1 MVKSRSSE
9 EQRERALMRTVL
21 YTFFVSGAASQPLGS
36 FIPYLQSAYG
46 FSYDLS
52 GVLLSC
58 QSAGNLAAVLLTG
71 ILPSYLGRRRSILT
85 TSVWM
90 AVGYLVFAS
99 GIGAPA
105 ALIAACLMTGIARG
119 GNSNFSNTMMSTLT
133 EPRATQGYNLAHG
146 CFAIGALLSPL
157 VMIFCTGHWPEYGW
171 RLTACGLMLLVVT
184 QVLTYARMAL
194 PAEPAKA
201 KGLGGVDRS
210 FFRDRRFW
218 LGGAMLFCYI
228 SSEYAIMG
236 WLVTYFTDTGVLSL
250 EQSQMMSSLLW
261 LVIFCGRMVGAAVS
275 GKIPVRRL
283 LLVDGFGFFACFL
296 VVFTSRTPGMVI
308 AGIIGVG
315 IFMATIYTSAFSLG
329 SAAIRG
335 NDFGSAA
342 MNFIGS
348 TGGVITPALVGFV
361 ARRFGIQVGMGIVV
375 LLTGLLLASILVS
388 VYATREVRP
397 AA

>member
-1 MVKSRSSE
+1 MGKRHGTE
-9 EQRERALMRTVL
+9 EQRELTLMRAVL
-21 YTFFVSGAASQPLGS
+21 YAFFVSGASSQPLGS

-46 FSYDLS
+46 FSYDLA

-58 QSAGNLAAVLLTG
+58 QSIGNLAAVLLTG
-71 ILPSYLGRRRSILT
+71 ILPAYLGRRRSILT

-90 AVGYLVFAS
+90 AAGYLIFAS

-157 VMIFCTGHWPEYGW
+157 VMIFCTTRWPGYGW
-171 RLTACGLMLLVVT
+171 RLTACGLMLLVCT
-184 QVLTYARMAL
+184 QILTYARMEL
-194 PAEPAKA
+194 PPETAKA
-201 KGLGGVDRS
+201 RGLGGVDRS
-210 FFRDRRFW
+210 FLRDRRFW

-236 WLVTYFTDTGVLSL
+236 WLVTYFTDTGVLTL
-250 EQSQMMSSLLW
+250 QQSQMMSSLLW
-261 LVIFCGRMVGAAVS
+261 LVIFCGRMVGAAMS

-283 LLVDGFGFFACFL
+283 LLVDGFGFFAFFL
-296 VVFTSRTPGMVI
+296 LVFTSRTPGLVI
-308 AGIIGVG
+308 AGIVGVG
-315 IFMATIYTSAFSLG
+315 VFMSTIYTSAFSLG

-335 NDFGSAA
+335 NDLGSAS
-342 MNFIGS
+342 MNFLGS
-348 TGGVITPALVGFV
+348 IGGVITPALVGFI
-361 ARRFGIQVGMGIVV
+361 ANQLGIQAGMGLVV
-375 LLTGLLLASILVS
+375 ALTALLLAAILLS
-388 VYATREVRP
+388 VYATRER
-397 AA
+397 AQA

>member
-1 MVKSRSSE
+1 
-9 EQRERALMRTVL
+9 MRTVL

-71 ILPSYLGRRRSILT
+71 ILPAYLGRRRSILT

-90 AVGYLVFAS
+90 AAGYLIFAS

-105 ALIAACLMTGIARG
+105 ALVAACLMTGIARG

-133 EPRATQGYNLAHG
+133 EPRATRGYNLAHG

-157 VMIFCTGHWPEYGW
+157 VMIFCTGRWPAYGW
-171 RLTACGLMLLVVT
+171 RITACGLMLLVLT
-184 QVLTYARMAL
+184 QILTYARMDL
-194 PAEPAKA
+194 PPEKA
-201 KGLGGVDRS
+201 KKRGIGGVDRG
-210 FFRDRRFW
+210 FLRDRRFW

-236 WLVTYFTDTGVLSL
+236 WLVTYFTDTGVLRL

-275 GKIPVRRL
+275 GRIPVRKL
-283 LLVDGFGFFACFL
+283 LLVDGVGFFACFL
-296 VVFTSRTPGMVI
+296 VVFNSRTPGMVI

-315 IFMATIYTSAFSLG
+315 LFMATIYTSAFSLG

-342 MNFIGS
+342 MNFMGS

-361 ARRFGIQVGMGIVV
+361 AGRLGIQAGMGIVV
-375 LLTGLLLASILVS
+375 LLTGLLLVSILIS
-388 VYATREVRP
+388 VYVTRER
-397 AA
+397 A

>member
-1 MVKSRSSE
+1 MQANHTAE
-9 EQRERALMRTVL
+9 EQRELRLMRTVL

-36 FIPYLQSAYG
+36 FIPYLQRSYG

-58 QSAGNLAAVLLTG
+58 QSIGNLAAVLLTG
-71 ILPSYLGRRRSILT
+71 FLPIYLGRRRSILT

-99 GIGAPA
+99 GISAPA

-133 EPRATQGYNLAHG
+133 EPRATRGYNLSHG

-157 VMIFCTGHWPEYGW
+157 IMIFCTSRWPVYGW
-171 RLTACGLMLLVVT
+171 RITACGLMLLVASQITV
-184 QVLTYARMAL
+184 YARMGL
-194 PAEPAKA
+194 PEIPEK
-201 KGLGGVDRS
+201 KRGMGGVDRG
-210 FFRDRRFW
+210 FFRDKRFW

-228 SSEYAIMG
+228 SAEYAIMG
-236 WLVTYFTDTGVLSL
+236 WLVTYFTDTGVLTL
-250 EQSQMMSSLLW
+250 NQSQMMSSLLW

-275 GKIPVRRL
+275 GKIPARRL
-283 LLVDGFGFFACFL
+283 LVVDGFGFFACFL
-296 VVFTSRTPGMVI
+296 VVFTSRTPGRVI

-315 IFMATIYTSAFSLG
+315 LFMATIYTSAFSLG

-342 MNFIGS
+342 MNFTGS
-348 TGGVITPALVGFV
+348 IGGVITPALVGLV
-361 ARRFGIQVGMGIVV
+361 AERLGIQAGMGVVV
-375 LLTGLLLASILVS
+375 LLTGLLLAAILFS
-388 VYATREVRP
+388 VYATREP
-397 AA
+397 ARSP